1 MVVHGSDEH
10 RDLLRLSRT
19 HHAARHAVLRERVG
33 GEVVDELDR
42 SRAELEGVEAQLRA
56 IESGEEGS
64 GRLGVNFGK
73 FGFDAKLRCV

>member
-1 MVVHGSDEH
+1 M
-10 RDLLRLSRT
+10 
-19 HHAARHAVLRERVG
+19 G

-42 SRAELEGVEAQLRA
+42 SRVELEGVEAQLRA

-73 FGFDAKLRCV
+73 FGFDAKLRYVNFQGVVGGKCWPPRELEGPAFLLDCCS